1 MQSASSI
8 TLNGQQILLRNVNR
22 IFLGGFLYLGRG
34 GGGGKEQRK
43 GFVCPLLDIFS
54 FRQGVFFNEKLQI

>member
-34 GGGGKEQRK
+34 GGGGK
-43 GFVCPLLDIFS
+43 GH
-54 FRQGVFFNEKLQI
+54 